1 MTGFTDLFFSSEM
14 LHGESWHWKG
24 LANVKTTA
32 MFFRQVNND
41 LETMADLYKV
51 T

>member
-1 MTGFTDLFFSSEM
+1 MAAFTTYFFSSEM

-24 LANVKTTA
+24 LANVKKKA
-32 MFFRQVNND
+32 MFFRQVNNG
-41 LETMADLYKV
+41 LETMADIYKV